1 MNNIMNNK
9 IALYGLSFT
18 LVAVLG
24 FWILPA
30 MAAKS
35 QQAIEMSNGMPSGD
49 HETLLIHGKKEGYS
63 CEECKICETCD
74 PPVLQ
79 CNVINMP
86 EYGTAT
92 IKYVSGK
99 KVKIDELTVFDSCAG
114 WEGTDPSVD
123 DPAEVWLPY
132 EQEGYWVFA
141 RALGKPGK
149 DDEERY
155 IILENESLE
164 AYPLLSDVSNPDD
177 VILGL
182 GMITQQGNFKM
193 DTSGTLYRFD
203 GDSDKGK
210 GKSQGKDITDMFLW
224 SGLVFHPD
232 LDVNG
237 DGVVNELDVIAD
249 TCDGDTNLDGIIDD
263 DELLAW
269 SSAHLDPDDIN
280 GDGDVTSLDVIADTC
295 PYDSDQDGAITYD
308 GNFDKDTFPDCEF
321 ENWLSDNTVNTEG
334 DPLWQF
340 YDEEWVFTIADLVY
354 LNQVV
359 TNEGIKNLQIRFYPK
374 DTTVFIPVDK

>member
-1 MNNIMNNK
+1 MNNK
-9 IALYGLSFT
+9 IAFYGLSLA

-24 FWILPA
+24 FGILPA
-30 MAAKS
+30 MAEKP
-35 QQAIEMSNGMPSGD
+35 QKAIETSNGMPSGD
-49 HETLLIHGKKEGYS
+49 HETLLIHGKKDGYL
-63 CEECKICETCD
+63 CEECEICETCD

-114 WEGTDPSVD
+114 WEGNDPSVD

-141 RALGKPGK
+141 RTLGKPGK
-149 DDEERY
+149 GDEERY
-155 IILENESLE
+155 IIFENESLE
-164 AYPLLSDVSNPDD
+164 AYPLLSDVSSPDD

-182 GMITQQGNFKM
+182 GMITQQGVFKM
-193 DTSGTLYRFD
+193 DASGKLYRFD

-210 GKSQGKDITDMFLW
+210 GKSQGRDITDMLLW
-224 SGLVFHPD
+224 SGLVFHPT

-237 DGVVNELDVIAD
+237 DGVVNESDVIAD
-249 TCDGDTNLDGIIDD
+249 NCTGDINQDGTIDNN
-263 DELLAW
+263 ELIAW
-269 SSAHLDPDDIN
+269 SDAHVDPDDIN
-280 GDGDVTSLDVIADTC
+280 GDGVVNYLDVIADTC
-295 PYDSDQDGAITYD
+295 PYDTDQDGVIFYD
-308 GNFDKDTFPDCEF
+308 GNYDKDTFPDCEF
-321 ENWLSDNTVNTEG
+321 ENWLYDNQYDAYG
-334 DPLWQF
+334 DLLWQY
-340 YDEEWVFTIADLVY
+340 YDEAWVFTIADLVY

-359 TNEGIKNLQIRFYPK
+359 TNEGIKNVQIRFYPK
-374 DTTVFIPVDK
+374 DTTVFTPFEQ

>member
-1 MNNIMNNK
+1 MKK
-9 IALYGLSFT
+9 IALFGLSFT
-18 LVAVLG
+18 LVAVLVFG
-24 FWILPA
+24 ILPA
-30 MAAKS
+30 VAAKP
-35 QQAIEMSNGMPSGD
+35 QQVIEKSNGMPSGD

-63 CEECKICETCD
+63 CEECDICDTCD

-86 EYGTAT
+86 EYGKAT
-92 IKYVSGK
+92 VKYVSGK
-99 KVKIDELTVFDSCAG
+99 KVEIDELIVFDSCAG
-114 WEGTDPSVD
+114 WEGDDPSVD

-149 DDEERY
+149 GDEERY

-164 AYPLLSDVSNPDD
+164 AYPLLADVSNPGD

-182 GMITQQGNFKM
+182 GMITQQGVFKM
-193 DTSGTLYRFD
+193 DASGELYRFD

-210 GKSQGKDITDMFLW
+210 GKSQGRSITDMFLW

-237 DGVVNELDVIAD
+237 DGVVNESDVIAD
-249 TCDGDTNLDGIIDD
+249 TCLGDTNHNGTIEN
-263 DELLAW
+263 DEFIAW
-269 SSAHLDPDDIN
+269 SDAHLDSDDIN
-280 GDGDVTSLDVIADTC
+280 SDNVVNYMDVIADTC
-295 PYDSDQDGAITYD
+295 PYDSDKDGMISYD
-308 GNFDKDTFPDCEF
+308 GNFDENTFPDCEF
-321 ENWLSDNTVNTEG
+321 EDWLSDNAVNSEG
-334 DPLWQF
+334 DPLWQY
-340 YDEEWVFTIADLVY
+340 YDKEWVFTIADLVY

-374 DTTVFIPVDK
+374 DTTVFTPLEQ